1 MQAHI
6 TVTMTGSV
14 VFARECTVPQVVVS
28 QAGSH
33 GNPATIRAISPRIH
47 LAGASRPQVAL
58 IAARSSFFSRVA
70 PPRDRPCLQRAQI
83 AQRVVYVRSQAR
95 YARRY

>member
-14 VFARECTVPQVVVS
+14 VFARECTEPQVVVS

-58 IAARSSFFSRVA
+58 IAARYSSREHTS
-70 PPRDRPCLQRAQI
+70 DGSHLTL
-83 AQRVVYVRSQAR
+83 
-95 YARRY
+95 